1 MKLPYLLT
9 LLYLSNLFASLLE
22 ITVTSGCAVSETIG
36 ELEACD
42 EGLSD
47 GCSVLF
53 SGLTVST
60 GAFSVAGAGSTGTYT
75 GVAGCTGCTGTGT
88 GATGCVGTTGAI
100 ISPPSVTGT
109 TSEGTSS
116 LSLLSNPNPNKAAA
130 PAPYFQPFCS
140 KYFLQSFHLPGPTIV
155 VRPPIGKSGRRTVVA
170 SPPTLDGTGKF
181 GFLTTISP
189 VLAGKF
195 GEVLVAK
202 TASLTSSNSSTILP
216 VLGCGFLNHPIELG
230 LTTLAAS
237 AVLSTALAASA
248 PRATAFIPLR
258 AAFVAVAAFPTPGI
272 NPAADNPNP
281 AQSLLSRLLPIPK
294 ISPTTG
300 MNSAVSNKP
309 PPNLTRFLPF

>member
-1 MKLPYLLT
+1 
-9 LLYLSNLFASLLE
+9 
-22 ITVTSGCAVSETIG
+22 
-36 ELEACD
+36 
-42 EGLSD
+42 
-47 GCSVLF
+47 
-53 SGLTVST
+53 
-60 GAFSVAGAGSTGTYT
+60 
-75 GVAGCTGCTGTGT
+75 
-88 GATGCVGTTGAI
+88 
-100 ISPPSVTGT
+100 
-109 TSEGTSS
+109 
-116 LSLLSNPNPNKAAA
+116 LSNPNPNKAAA

-140 KYFLQSFHLPGPTIV
+140 KYFLQSFHLPGPTNV
-155 VRPPIGKSGRRTVVA
+155 VRPPPIGKSGRTVVA

-195 GEVLVAK
+195 GEVLVTK
-202 TASLTSSNSSTILP
+202 TASLTSSNLSTIP
-216 VLGCGFLNHPIELG
+216 VLGSGFLNHPIESG

-300 MNSAVSNKP
+300 MNSAASNKP

>member
-22 ITVTSGCAVSETIG
+22 ITATSGCAVSKTTG
-36 ELEACD
+36 ALEVSLVCD

-60 GAFSVAGAGSTGTYT
+60 GAFSLDPDSIGTYT
-75 GVAGCTGCTGTGT
+75 GVAGCTGCTGTGIGT
-88 GATGCVGTTGAI
+88 GVGAGCIGSTGNT

-140 KYFLQSFHLPGPTIV
+140 IYFLQSFPLPGPTNV
-155 VRPPIGKSGRRTVVA
+155 VRPPPIGKSGRTVVV
-170 SPPTLDGTGKF
+170 SPPALDGTGKF
-181 GFLTTISP
+181 GFLTTTS
-189 VLAGKF
+189 LGAF
-195 GEVLVAK
+195 AK
-202 TASLTSSNSSTILP
+202 TASLTSPNSSTILP
-216 VLGCGFLNHPIELG
+216 VLGCGFLNHPIESG

-237 AVLSTALAASA
+237 AALSAALAASA
-248 PRATAFIPLR
+248 PCAIAFTPLR

-272 NPAADNPNP
+272 NPAADNPIP
-281 AQSLLSRLLPIPK
+281 TQSLLSRLLPIPK

-300 MNSAVSNKP
+300 INSAVSNKP
-309 PPNLTRFLPF
+309 PPNLTRFLPL